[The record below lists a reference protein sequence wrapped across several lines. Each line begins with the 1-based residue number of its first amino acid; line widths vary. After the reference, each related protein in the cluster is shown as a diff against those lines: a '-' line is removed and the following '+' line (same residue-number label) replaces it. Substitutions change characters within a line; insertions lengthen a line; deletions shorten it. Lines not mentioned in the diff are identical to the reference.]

1 MDVLTINKVGSYQ
14 QLNPIQ
20 LIKQLA
26 ESRYE
31 GCLKISQQKVSY
43 LIYFSEGKINYATH
57 SVDPFER
64 LDLHLRRLSNI
75 NPNVTSALRAQTRL
89 EFEHPEK
96 SNDIQM
102 PQEYEGICW
111 LISQGYITKEEAKS
125 LVKSL
130 IEEVVEM
137 YLLLTNYTY
146 EISEISALAQVCSI
160 DALTMVPERLSHVK
174 HWQSLAPA
182 ITSPYQRPYCHS
194 VSLLQEALPDTY
206 QKLSK
211 VLIGFSFRQMAVLLK
226 QDELKLAQSLHS
238 LIVKGAIKLRE
249 AQPPFDQ
256 LPKFEPVRSAT
267 NRTATASKP
276 VEAKP
281 EPVGN
286 IDLVGSVKLTET
298 KGKIACVDDSPTI
311 LKEINRFLEGN
322 NLEIISINDSVKAL
336 IEIMR
341 FKPDLILLDVGMPS
355 VDGYQL
361 CRLIRNSSMFKST
374 PIVMVTGNNSL
385 IDRAKARISGA
396 TDYLTKPFTQPEL
409 LKIVFR
415 YLT

>member
-1 MDVLTINKVGSYQ
+1 MGVLTINKVGSYQ

-20 LIKQLA
+20 LIKQLSD
-26 ESRYE
+26 SRYE
-31 GCLKISQQKVSY
+31 GCLKITQQKMSY
-43 LIYFSEGKINYATH
+43 LIYFREGKINYATH

-64 LDLHLRRLSNI
+64 LDLHLRRLSNT
-75 NPNVTSALRAQTRL
+75 NPNVTGAIRTQTRL
-89 EFEHPEK
+89 EFEHSEK
-96 SNDIQM
+96 PNNIQM
-102 PQEYEGICW
+102 PQEYEAIFW
-111 LISQGYITKEEAKS
+111 LISQGYITGEEAKS
-125 LVKSL
+125 LVQSL
-130 IEEVVEM
+130 VAEVLEFF
-137 YLLLTNYTY
+137 LLLKNYNY
-146 EISEISALAQVCSI
+146 EIVDISGFARLCSLNI
-160 DALTMVPERLSHVK
+160 LTIVPEILSHIK
-174 HWQSLAPA
+174 RWQSLGPA

-194 VSLLQEALPDTY
+194 LSLLQEALPDTY
-206 QKLSK
+206 QKLSR

-249 AQPPFDQ
+249 PQPPFDQ
-256 LPKFEPVRSAT
+256 LPKFEPVKSASNPT
-267 NRTATASKP
+267 TPGSKP
-276 VEAKP
+276 VETKP
-281 EPVGN
+281 ENVGN
-286 IDLVGSVKLTET
+286 IDLGGGVKLTET

-322 NLEIISINDSVKAL
+322 NLEIITISDSVKAL

-385 IDRAKARISGA
+385 IDRAKARVSGA